1 MHTGSKTGCEDW
13 QQDENATPERNEGT
27 LLRQFQFANGVLMYY
42 YSILPYGVTGISM
55 VTAIIS
61 QPYAFRKDRKLSKI
75 QSNSYGTAGQS
86 CDQSCDILQ
95 FIVTQTSHV
104 SDLKRPSGISS
115 GIHMSTYRVG
125 CCSGWTDLDM
135 SLPMS

>member
-13 QQDENATPERNEGT
+13 HKDENAMPERNEGT
-27 LLRQFQFANGVLMYY
+27 LLRQFQFATGGLMYY
-42 YSILPYGVTGISM
+42 YSILPYGVTGISII
-55 VTAIIS
+55 TAIIS

-75 QSNSYGTAGQS
+75 QSNSYGTAS
-86 CDQSCDILQ
+86 QSCDILQ
-95 FIVTQTSHV
+95 FIVTQTIHV
-104 SDLKRPSGISS
+104 SDLKRSSGISS
-115 GIHMSTYRVG
+115 GINISTYRVG

>member
-13 QQDENATPERNEGT
+13 HKDENATPERNEGT
-27 LLRQFQFANGVLMYY
+27 LLRQFQFATGVLMYY
-42 YSILPYGVTGISM
+42 YSILPYGVTDISM

-75 QSNSYGTAGQS
+75 QSNSYVLPVKAVIFCS
-86 CDQSCDILQ
+86 SLS
-95 FIVTQTSHV
+95 QTIHV
-104 SDLKRPSGISS
+104 SDLKRSSGISS
-115 GIHMSTYRVG
+115 GMDKSTYRVG

-135 SLPMS
+135 SLLMS